1 MSKVKIAVI
10 GIGYLGEFHA
20 QKYKANKNADLIG
33 IVDINKKRCK
43 EISNKIGVKSY
54 SDYKEIINKI
64 DAVSI
69 VVPTNIHYKIAKYFI
84 ENKKH
89 VLIEKPF
96 ASNVIEARKLKKI
109 SEKNKVLLQ
118 IGHLERFNKA
128 FVELKDKVKNP
139 LFIECNRIS
148 PFKIRGTEVNVI
160 MDLMIHDLDI
170 IMSLNKSKIKNIQAN
185 GISVLTNKTDIANA
199 RIVFEDNCVCSLSSS
214 RISDKIERKMRL
226 FQKNSY
232 FSLDYQKSS
241 LDTYIKIKSKNT
253 ISIKKTQNSF
263 PKNDSLNNEI
273 ESFVKCIK
281 NKKIAIVNASD
292 GLNALTYA
300 IKISNLIKKND
311 TTI

>member
-20 QKYKANKNADLIG
+20 QKFKANKNADLIG

-54 SDYKEIINKI
+54 SNYKEVIDHV

-69 VVPTNIHYKIAKYFI
+69 VVPTNLHYKIAKYFI
-84 ENKKH
+84 DNKKH

-96 ASNVIEARKLKKI
+96 ASNVTEARKLKKI
-109 SEKNKVLLQ
+109 SEKNKVVLQ

-128 FVELKDKVKNP
+128 FVKLKDKVKNP

-148 PFKIRGTEVNVI
+148 PFKIRGTEVDVI

-170 IMSLNKSKIKNIQAN
+170 ILSLNKSKVKDIQAN

-199 RIVFEDNCVCSLSSS
+199 RIVFEDDCVCNLSSS

-241 LDTYIKIKSKNT
+241 LDTYIKIKSKN
-253 ISIKKTQNSF
+253 IINIKKTKNSF
-263 PKNDSLNNEI
+263 SKNDSLNDEI

-281 NKKIAIVNASD
+281 NKKTAIVNASD

>member
-33 IVDINKKRCK
+33 IVDTNKQRSE
-43 EISNKIGVKSY
+43 EISNRIGVKSY
-54 SDYKEIINKI
+54 NDYKSIIDQV

-69 VVPTNIHYKIAKYFI
+69 VVPTNLHYKIAKFFI

-96 ASNVIEARKLKKI
+96 ASNTAEARKLKKI
-109 SEKNKVLLQ
+109 SEKNKTILQ

-148 PFKIRGTEVNVI
+148 PFKIRGTEVDVI

-170 IMSLNKSKIKNIQAN
+170 IMSINKSKIKNIHAS

-199 RIVFEDNCVCSLSSS
+199 RIVFEDNCVCNLSSS
-214 RISDKIERKMRL
+214 RISDKIERKMRV

-232 FSLDYQKSS
+232 FSLDYQNSS
-241 LDTYIKIKSKNT
+241 LGTYKKIKNKNAV
-253 ISIKKTQNSF
+253 SIEKKEKSF
-263 PKNDSLNNEI
+263 PQNDSLKDEI
-273 ESFVKCIK
+273 DSFVKCIK
-281 NKKIAIVNASD
+281 NNKKAVVDASD

-300 IKISNLIKKND
+300 LKISNLIKK
-311 TTI
+311 

>member
-33 IVDINKKRCK
+33 VVDTNKQRSE
-43 EISNKIGVKSY
+43 EISNSIGVKSY
-54 SDYKEIINKI
+54 NDYKSIIDQV

-69 VVPTNIHYKIAKYFI
+69 VVPINLHYKIAKFFI

-96 ASNVIEARKLKKI
+96 ASNTAEARKLKKI
-109 SEKNKVLLQ
+109 SEKNKTILQ

-148 PFKIRGTEVNVI
+148 PFKIRGTEVDVI

-170 IMSLNKSKIKNIQAN
+170 IMSINKSKIKNIHAS

-199 RIVFEDNCVCSLSSS
+199 RIVFEDNCVCNLSSS
-214 RISDKIERKMRL
+214 RISDKIERKMRV

-232 FSLDYQKSS
+232 YSLDYQNSS
-241 LDTYIKIKSKNT
+241 LGTYKKIKNKNAV
-253 ISIKKTQNSF
+253 SIEKKEKSF
-263 PKNDSLNNEI
+263 PQNDSLKDEI
-273 ESFVKCIK
+273 DSFVKCVK
-281 NKKIAIVNASD
+281 NNKKAVVDASD

-300 IKISNLIKKND
+300 LKISNLIKK
-311 TTI
+311 

>member
-33 IVDINKKRCK
+33 IVDTNKQRSE
-43 EISNKIGVKSY
+43 EISNRIGVKSY
-54 SDYKEIINKI
+54 NDYKSIIDQV

-69 VVPTNIHYKIAKYFI
+69 VVPTNLHYKIAKFFI

-96 ASNVIEARKLKKI
+96 ASNATEARKLKKI
-109 SEKNKVLLQ
+109 SEKNKTILQ

-148 PFKIRGTEVNVI
+148 PFKIRGTEVDVI

-170 IMSLNKSKIKNIQAN
+170 IMSINKSKIKNIQAS
-185 GISVLTNKTDIANA
+185 GISVLTSKTDIANA
-199 RIVFEDNCVCSLSSS
+199 RIVFEDNCVCNLSSS
-214 RISDKIERKMRL
+214 RISDKIERKMRV

-232 FSLDYQKSS
+232 FSLDYQNSS
-241 LDTYIKIKSKNT
+241 LGTYKKIKNKNAV
-253 ISIKKTQNSF
+253 SIEKKEKSF
-263 PKNDSLNNEI
+263 PQNDSLKDEI
-273 ESFVKCIK
+273 DSFVKCIK
-281 NKKIAIVNASD
+281 NNKKAVVDAYD

-300 IKISNLIKKND
+300 LKISNLIKK
-311 TTI
+311 

>member
-33 IVDINKKRCK
+33 IVDTNKQRSE
-43 EISNKIGVKSY
+43 EISNRIGVKSY
-54 SDYKEIINKI
+54 NDYKSIIDQV

-69 VVPTNIHYKIAKYFI
+69 VVPTNLHYKIAKFFI

-96 ASNVIEARKLKKI
+96 ASNTAEARKLKKI
-109 SEKNKVLLQ
+109 SEKNKTILQ

-148 PFKIRGTEVNVI
+148 PFKIRGTEVDVI

-170 IMSLNKSKIKNIQAN
+170 IMSINKSKIKNIQAS
-185 GISVLTNKTDIANA
+185 GISVLTSKTDIANA
-199 RIVFEDNCVCSLSSS
+199 RIVFEDNCVCNLSSS
-214 RISDKIERKMRL
+214 RISDKIERKMRV

-232 FSLDYQKSS
+232 FSLDYQNSS
-241 LDTYIKIKSKNT
+241 LGTYKKIKNKNVV
-253 ISIKKTQNSF
+253 SIEKKENSF
-263 PKNDSLNNEI
+263 PQNDSLKDEI
-273 ESFVKCIK
+273 DSFVKCIK
-281 NKKIAIVNASD
+281 NNKKAVVDASD

-300 IKISNLIKKND
+300 LKISNLIKK
-311 TTI
+311 

>member
-33 IVDINKKRCK
+33 VVDTNKQRSE
-43 EISNKIGVKSY
+43 EISNSIGVKSY
-54 SDYKEIINKI
+54 NDYKSIIDQV

-69 VVPTNIHYKIAKYFI
+69 VVPTNLHYKIAKFFI

-96 ASNVIEARKLKKI
+96 ASNTAEARKLKNI
-109 SEKNKVLLQ
+109 SEKNQTILQ

-128 FVELKDKVKNP
+128 FIELKDKVKNP

-148 PFKIRGTEVNVI
+148 PFKIRGTEVDVI

-170 IMSLNKSKIKNIQAN
+170 IMSINKSKIKNIHAS

-199 RIVFEDNCVCSLSSS
+199 RIVFEDNCVCNLSSS
-214 RISDKIERKMRL
+214 RISDKIERKMRV

-232 FSLDYQKSS
+232 FSLDYQNSS
-241 LDTYIKIKSKNT
+241 LGTYKKIKNKNA
-253 ISIKKTQNSF
+253 ISIEKKEKSF
-263 PKNDSLNNEI
+263 PQNDSLKDEI
-273 ESFVKCIK
+273 DSFVKCIK
-281 NKKIAIVNASD
+281 NNKKAVVDASD

-300 IKISNLIKKND
+300 LKISNLIKK
-311 TTI
+311 

>member
-33 IVDINKKRCK
+33 VVDTNKQRSE
-43 EISNKIGVKSY
+43 EISNSIGVKSY
-54 SDYKEIINKI
+54 NDYKSIIDQV

-69 VVPTNIHYKIAKYFI
+69 VVPTNLHYKIAKFFI

-96 ASNVIEARKLKKI
+96 ASNTAEARKLKNI
-109 SEKNKVLLQ
+109 SEKNQTILQ

-148 PFKIRGTEVNVI
+148 PFKIRGTEVDVI

-170 IMSLNKSKIKNIQAN
+170 IMSINKSKIKNIHAS

-199 RIVFEDNCVCSLSSS
+199 RIVFEDNCVCNLSSS
-214 RISDKIERKMRL
+214 RISDKIERKMRV

-232 FSLDYQKSS
+232 FSLDYQNSS
-241 LDTYIKIKSKNT
+241 LGTYKKIKNKNA
-253 ISIKKTQNSF
+253 ISIEKKEKSF
-263 PKNDSLNNEI
+263 PQNDSL
-273 ESFVKCIK
+273 K
-281 NKKIAIVNASD
+281 D
-292 GLNALTYA
+292 
-300 IKISNLIKKND
+300 
-311 TTI
+311 

>member
-20 QKYKANKNADLIG
+20 QKYKANEDADLIG
-33 IVDINKKRCK
+33 IVDTNKQRSE

-54 SDYKEIINKI
+54 NDYKSIIDQV

-69 VVPTNIHYKIAKYFI
+69 VVPTNLHYKIAKFFI

-96 ASNVIEARKLKKI
+96 ASNTAEARKLKNI
-109 SEKNKVLLQ
+109 SEKNQTILQ

-128 FVELKDKVKNP
+128 FIELKDKVKNP
-139 LFIECNRIS
+139 LFIDCNRIS
-148 PFKIRGTEVNVI
+148 PFKIRGTEVDVI

-170 IMSLNKSKIKNIQAN
+170 IMSINKSKIKNIHAS

-199 RIVFEDNCVCSLSSS
+199 RIVFKDNCVCNLSSS
-214 RISDKIERKMRL
+214 RISDKIERKMRV

-232 FSLDYQKSS
+232 FSLDYQNSS
-241 LDTYIKIKSKNT
+241 LGTYKKIKNKNA
-253 ISIKKTQNSF
+253 ISIEKKEKSF
-263 PKNDSLNNEI
+263 PQNDSLKDEI
-273 ESFVKCIK
+273 DSFVKCIK
-281 NKKIAIVNASD
+281 NNKKAVVDASD

-300 IKISNLIKKND
+300 LKISNLIKK
-311 TTI
+311 

>member
-33 IVDINKKRCK
+33 VVDTNMQRSE

-54 SDYKEIINKI
+54 NDYKSIINQV

-69 VVPTNIHYKIAKYFI
+69 VVPTNLHYKIAKFFI

-96 ASNVIEARKLKKI
+96 ASNAAEARKLKKI
-109 SEKNKVLLQ
+109 SEKNKTILQ

-148 PFKIRGTEVNVI
+148 PFKIRGTEVDVI

-170 IMSLNKSKIKNIQAN
+170 IMSINKSKIKNIQAS
-185 GISVLTNKTDIANA
+185 GISVLTSKTDIANA
-199 RIVFEDNCVCSLSSS
+199 RIVFEDNCVCNLSSS
-214 RISDKIERKMRL
+214 RISDKIERKMRV

-232 FSLDYQKSS
+232 FSLDYQNSS
-241 LDTYIKIKSKNT
+241 LDTYKKIKNKNVV
-253 ISIKKTQNSF
+253 SIEKKENSF
-263 PKNDSLNNEI
+263 PQNDSLKDEI
-273 ESFVKCIK
+273 DSFVKCIK
-281 NKKIAIVNASD
+281 NNKKAVVDASD
-292 GLNALTYA
+292 GLNALTCA
-300 IKISNLIKKND
+300 LKISNLIKK
-311 TTI
+311 

>member
-33 IVDINKKRCK
+33 IVDTNKQRSE

-54 SDYKEIINKI
+54 NDYKSIINQV

-69 VVPTNIHYKIAKYFI
+69 VVPTNLHYKIAKFFI

-96 ASNVIEARKLKKI
+96 ASNTAEARKLKKI
-109 SEKNKVLLQ
+109 SEKNKTILQ

-148 PFKIRGTEVNVI
+148 PFKIRGTEVDVI

-170 IMSLNKSKIKNIQAN
+170 IMSINKSKIKNIQAS
-185 GISVLTNKTDIANA
+185 GISVLTSKTDIANA
-199 RIVFEDNCVCSLSSS
+199 RIVFEDNCVCNLSSS
-214 RISDKIERKMRL
+214 RISDKIERKMRV

-232 FSLDYQKSS
+232 FSLDYQNSS
-241 LDTYIKIKSKNT
+241 LDTYKKIKNKNVV
-253 ISIKKTQNSF
+253 SIEKKENSF
-263 PKNDSLNNEI
+263 PQNDSLKDEI
-273 ESFVKCIK
+273 DSFVKCIK
-281 NKKIAIVNASD
+281 NNKKAVVDASD
-292 GLNALTYA
+292 GLNALTCA
-300 IKISNLIKKND
+300 LKISNLIKK
-311 TTI
+311 

>member
-33 IVDINKKRCK
+33 IVDTNKQRSE
-43 EISNKIGVKSY
+43 EISDKIGVKSY
-54 SDYKEIINKI
+54 NDYKSIIDQV

-69 VVPTNIHYKIAKYFI
+69 VVPTNLHYKIAKFFI

-96 ASNVIEARKLKKI
+96 ASNTAEARKLKKI
-109 SEKNKVLLQ
+109 SEKNKTILQ

-148 PFKIRGTEVNVI
+148 PFKIRGTEVDVI

-170 IMSLNKSKIKNIQAN
+170 IMSINKSKIKNIQAS
-185 GISVLTNKTDIANA
+185 GISVLTSKTDIANA
-199 RIVFEDNCVCSLSSS
+199 RIVFEDNCVCNLSSS
-214 RISDKIERKMRL
+214 RISDKIERKMRV

-232 FSLDYQKSS
+232 FSLDYQNSS
-241 LDTYIKIKSKNT
+241 LGTYKKIKNKNAV
-253 ISIKKTQNSF
+253 SIEKKENSF
-263 PKNDSLNNEI
+263 PQNDSLKDEI
-273 ESFVKCIK
+273 DSFVKCIK
-281 NKKIAIVNASD
+281 NNKKAVVDASD

-300 IKISNLIKKND
+300 LKISNLIKK
-311 TTI
+311 